1 MLKKIIIILNQI
13 LLAICFTG
21 LIITVVMFNT
31 IGNKKYLLSILE
43 RNNYYEQIYHNSKST
58 LEGYTIQLG
67 LVQEALDTLYTE
79 EKVKK
84 DIITL
89 VDGIYDNKEVII
101 DTQEITDKLDEI
113 INNKLAENNRT
124 PSAEEQKSIQEFKET
139 ITEVY
144 ETEIM
149 YSKKYITKLQ
159 SIYTKINNLKNK
171 AIALIGTLTLFL
183 TITLSI
189 LTNKTKTKL
198 KSISI
203 SLLSSGLLLI
213 SPKLLLESKFQHILI
228 LNSIFSK
235 LLIFLINDIFKIL
248 FISGIIF
255 SIISIIGMIIG
266 VKTPNNPNQKS

>member
-266 VKTPNNPNQKS
+266 VKTPNNSNQKS

>member
-171 AIALIGTLTLFL
+171 AIALIGTITLFL